1 MDIEQTLSEIA
12 TAAADVAAAEAAV
25 TDGKQRLHRTALRGL
40 VGAEGDDELARL
52 VARLYWTVPELTVRS
67 LAAVVGSD
75 NEVRAMAGPG
85 PSIPPCA
92 GCGEERAATS
102 RSQLAN
108 PPLECTV
115 CAAARQ
121 RREREEWQHP
131 ARDAQE
137 REEREEWLQHLR
149 FMHLDEEDQEAWRDR
164 DGDEHKREDAIRQLS
179 QVEGWDAVETP
190 WSCGSDGADHRW

>member
-1 MDIEQTLSEIA
+1 
-12 TAAADVAAAEAAV
+12 
-25 TDGKQRLHRTALRGL
+25 
-40 VGAEGDDELARL
+40 
-52 VARLYWTVPELTVRS
+52 
-67 LAAVVGSD
+67 
-75 NEVRAMAGPG
+75 
-85 PSIPPCA
+85 
-92 GCGEERAATS
+92 
-102 RSQLAN
+102 
-108 PPLECTV
+108 LECTV

-121 RREREEWQHP
+121 RREREEWQQP

-149 FMHLDEEDQEAWRDR
+149 FMHLDEEDQEAWRDQ